1 MPPHKKPAAVIKKP
15 AASPPPTSKVR
26 KRGPSNAD
34 ETASKPKA
42 KKAKNAKKTAADD
55 NDGDTGKEGGTAKPV
70 KKTRVKKPRYVAP
83 CLSLPT
89 LLTA

>member
-1 MPPHKKPAAVIKKP
+1 MPPRKKPAAVVKKP
-15 AASPPPTSKVR
+15 VASPPPTSKVR

-34 ETASKPKA
+34 KTASKL
-42 KKAKNAKKTAADD
+42 KAKNEKTAADD

-83 CLSLPT
+83 CSSLPT